1 MRRTISSY
9 FTDKTFLKNM
19 LTIATPIMLQML
31 LVNSLSMVDT
41 MMIGRLGET
50 EVAAVGLANQ
60 MFFLVFLTFFGI
72 TSGTG
77 IFVSQ
82 FWGDRDT
89 EGIHHVVGL
98 SLVGTL
104 MFAIPF
110 AAASLIIPEQLMR
123 VFTPDPAVI
132 DLGARYLRIIAP
144 SYIFSGI
151 AFSFAMALRS
161 VEKANIPLIATAISM
176 ILNTALNLLLIFGLA
191 GFPALGVRGAAIATS
206 ISRGVELI
214 VILTLIYGRKLPVAA
229 SLRGFLGFDREMV
242 GKFIR
247 TAGPVLLNEIVW
259 SLGMVV
265 YKIVFARMGTDVVAA
280 ANVTESIQGL
290 FFVVL
295 ISSGNTAA
303 IMIGKKI
310 GEGDQDGARDYAGRF
325 IIQSVIVGILMG
337 LLMSASAPLLVRLLR
352 LRPETISLVRL
363 TLIAL
368 GALIPIKAF
377 NLHMIVGVLRSG
389 GDTTFSF
396 VTELIGVWG
405 IGVPI
410 AFVAGII
417 MKLSL
422 PEVYLLVGIEEAFK
436 LVITAWRFRS
446 GKWLN
451 DLRRVDR
458 EHVAAEIPPVSDPA
472 GS

>member
-1 MRRTISSY
+1 MRRSLRSY
-9 FTDKTFLKNM
+9 FTDRAFLKNM
-19 LTIATPIMLQML
+19 LIIATPIMLQML

-77 IFVSQ
+77 IFVAQ
-82 FWGDRDT
+82 FWGDRDE

-98 SLVGTL
+98 SLVGSL

-110 AAASLIIPEQLMR
+110 ALTSLMIPEQLMR
-123 VFTPDPAVI
+123 IFTPDAAVVE
-132 DLGARYLRIIAP
+132 LGASYLRIIAP
-144 SYIFSGI
+144 SYVFSGI

-161 VEKANIPLIATAISM
+161 VEKASIPLIATAVSM
-176 ILNTALNLLLIFGLA
+176 VLNTILNLLLIFGLA
-191 GFPALGVRGAAIATS
+191 GFPALGVRGAAIATC
-206 ISRGVELI
+206 IARGVELV
-214 VILTLIYGRKLPVAA
+214 VIIALIYGKKLPVAA
-229 SLRGFLGFDREMV
+229 GLRGYFGFDRQMV
-242 GKFIR
+242 QRFIR
-247 TAGPVLLNEIVW
+247 TAGPVLLNEIAW

-265 YKIVFARMGTDVVAA
+265 YKVVFARMGTDVIAA

-310 GEGDQDGARDYAGRF
+310 GEGDQEGARDYAGRF
-325 IIQSVIVGILMG
+325 IVQSVMVGILMG
-337 LLMSASAPLLVRLLR
+337 LLMSASAPLLVRLLK
-352 LRPETISLVRL
+352 LRPETIALVRL

-368 GALIPIKAF
+368 GTLIPIKAF
-377 NLHMIVGVLRSG
+377 NLHMIVGILRSG

-396 VTELIGVWG
+396 ITELIAVWG

-410 AFVAGII
+410 AFAAGIVFR
-417 MKLSL
+417 LSL
-422 PEVYLLVGIEEAFK
+422 PEVYLLVGLEEAFK
-436 LVITAWRFRS
+436 LLITAWRFRS

-451 DLRRVDR
+451 DLRRSDR